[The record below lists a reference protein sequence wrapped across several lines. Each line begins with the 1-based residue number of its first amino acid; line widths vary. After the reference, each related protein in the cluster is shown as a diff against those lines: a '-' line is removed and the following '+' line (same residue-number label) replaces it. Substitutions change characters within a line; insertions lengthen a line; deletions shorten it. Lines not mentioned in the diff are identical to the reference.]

1 MLVLNRKEGESVRVG
16 DDITITVVG
25 VEGGQVKLGIEAPK
39 SVGIHRQEVYLA
51 IKKENAEAAN
61 ISSDLLDLLKNV
73 KKD

>member
-39 SVGIHRQEVYLA
+39 SVGIHRQEVYVA
-51 IKKENAEAAN
+51 IEKENEEAAN
-61 ISSDLLDLLKNV
+61 VSGDLLNLLKNE

>member
-39 SVGIHRQEVYLA
+39 SMGIHRQEVYVA
-51 IKKENAEAAN
+51 IEKENAEAAN
-61 ISSDLLDLLKNV
+61 VTENLLELIKNT

>member
-1 MLVLNRKEGESVRVG
+1 MLVLNRKEGETVRVG

-39 SVGIHRQEVYLA
+39 SVGIHRQEVYMA
-51 IKKENAEAAN
+51 IEKENAEAAN
-61 ISSDLLDLLKNV
+61 VSGDLLNLLKNA

>member
-1 MLVLNRKEGESVRVG
+1 MLVLNRKEGESVRIG

-39 SVGIHRQEVYLA
+39 HVGIHRQEVYVA
-51 IKKENAEAAN
+51 IEKENAEAAN
-61 ISSDLLDLLKNV
+61 VSENLLNLLKNT

>member
-39 SVGIHRQEVYLA
+39 SVGIHRQEVYVA
-51 IKKENAEAAN
+51 IGKENAEAAN
-61 ISSDLLDLLKNV
+61 VSENLLNLLKNT

>member
-1 MLVLNRKEGESVRVG
+1 MLVLNRKEGETVRVG

-39 SVGIHRQEVYLA
+39 NVGIHRQEVYVA
-51 IKKENAEAAN
+51 IEKENEEAAN
-61 ISSDLLDLLKNV
+61 VSGDLLNLLKNA

>member
-39 SVGIHRQEVYLA
+39 NVGIHRQEVYLA
-51 IKKENAEAAN
+51 IKKENAEAAQ
-61 ISSDLLDLLKNV
+61 ISSDLLDLLKNK